1 MAQIEP
7 SVKKVDKSKD
17 FRAFM
22 KSAKAEVKE
31 TDSTNQWN
39 IKSTSNDVI
48 AKRGHFTDYYC
59 LFVKFIKFM

>member
-31 TDSTNQWN
+31 SDSTNQ
-39 IKSTSNDVI
+39 
-48 AKRGHFTDYYC
+48 
-59 LFVKFIKFM
+59 